1 MKRNG
6 ADILV
11 DCLIAWGVDTIFGL
25 PGDGI
30 NGVMEAIRKRQDRI
44 RFIQVRHEES
54 AALMACA
61 HSKWTGR
68 IGCCLAT
75 TGPGGVHLLN
85 GLYDAKFDRASVI
98 AMTGLPYH
106 DLIDTFTQQDV
117 DLPKLFS
124 DVAAYSSRIM
134 SAAHVENAVSLA
146 CRIACTQ
153 HTVAHVAIPTDVQ
166 EEALDEVEASPRN
179 VQHHVSFAHQESER
193 MPEEPELARA
203 IEILN
208 RGTRVAILAGHG
220 ALRAR
225 HELLEVAELLGA
237 PIVKALLGKAV
248 VPDDHPLCIGGIG
261 LLGTRPS
268 QEAFEECD
276 TLLIVGSTFPYVE
289 YYPKPGQAKGVQIDR
304 DPSRIGLRFPAEVGL
319 VGDARKTLSILAKRL
334 KAHGDRRFLERCQ
347 RRKLA
352 WKTLLECSADNG
364 TGRLAPGKLAREL
377 NQRLHD
383 DALVAWDSGHN
394 TGVLARYVNAR
405 GDQQF
410 AGSGMLA
417 TMACSIP
424 YAIAAALAFPG
435 RQVVAFTG
443 DGGLSMLIGEL
454 ATIVRYRL
462 PIKIVVMKN
471 NSLGQ
476 IKWEQLMFLG
486 NPEYECDLTPI
497 DFARVAEGFGIA
509 SFRTDAPDNCAAA
522 LDAALSQDGP
532 ALVEATVD
540 PYEPLLPAKRIEKYA
555 REPRQG
561 VESRHARRGENPR
574 GAGARAVAH
583 AALGPGY
590 GLHRAVDR
598 RRGHREDRGAAAQR
612 SGGAAAGRRRAGRLP
627 CIHVSSQ
634 RSRHAHDH
642 RGATHRPVRRRD
654 PTGR

>member
-1 MKRNG
+1 VRNG
-6 ADILV
+6 SDILI
-11 DCLIAWGVDTIFGL
+11 DCLIAWGIDTIFGM

-30 NGVMEAIRKRQDRI
+30 NGLMEALRKREGKI

-85 GLYDAKFDRASVI
+85 GLYDAKFDKASVI
-98 AMTGLPYH
+98 AITGLPYH

-124 DVAAYSSRIM
+124 DVAAYSTRIM

-146 CRIACTQ
+146 CRIACAQ
-153 HTVAHVAIPTDVQ
+153 HTVTHVAIPADVQ
-166 EEALDEVEASPRN
+166 EETVEDAQPSMRN
-179 VQHHVSFAHQESER
+179 VQHHVSFARQEGER

-203 IEILN
+203 IDILN
-208 RGTRVAILAGHG
+208 RGKRVAILAGHG

-225 HELLEVAELLGA
+225 DELIEVAELLGA
-237 PIVKALLGKAV
+237 PIVKALLGKAA
-248 VPDDHPLCIGGIG
+248 VPDEHPLCIGGIG
-261 LLGTRPS
+261 LLGTRAS

-289 YYPKPGQAKGVQIDR
+289 YYPKPGQARGVQIDR
-304 DPSRIGLRFPAEVGL
+304 DATRIGLRFPVEVGL
-319 VGDARKTLSILAKRL
+319 VGDARKTLGMLAKRL
-334 KAHGDRRFLERCQ
+334 KAHGDRRFLERSQ
-347 RRKLA
+347 RRKRE
-352 WKTLLECSADNG
+352 WQCLLEASATNSG
-364 TGRLAPGKLAREL
+364 GKLAPGKLALEL
-377 NQRLHD
+377 AGRLKD

-394 TGVLARYVNAR
+394 TGVLARYVPAR
-405 GDQQF
+405 GDQMF

-417 TMACSIP
+417 TMACAIP

-435 RQVVAFTG
+435 RQVVAFIG
-443 DGGLSMLIGEL
+443 DGGLAMLLGEL

-486 NPEYECDLTPI
+486 NREFECDLTPI
-497 DFARVAEGFGIA
+497 DFARAAEAFGITGW
-509 SFRTDAPDNCAAA
+509 RTDSPDSCGTS
-522 LDAALSQDGP
+522 LDAAFAHEGP

-555 REPRQG
+555 QNLEKALDEGTRDAEKIRAALAREP
-561 VESRHARRGENPR
+561 SRTQLSDRELGGEPMIGAEGTEKVGEARRSGAPGPR
-574 GAGARAVAH
+574 PVDEELDASVASTFPASDPFSH
-583 AALGPGY
+583 STTEG
-590 GLHRAVDR
+590 H
-598 RRGHREDRGAAAQR
+598 RGHR
-612 SGGAAAGRRRAGRLP
+612 
-627 CIHVSSQ
+627 
-634 RSRHAHDH
+634 
-642 RGATHRPVRRRD
+642 
-654 PTGR
+654 

>member
-1 MKRNG
+1 MSRNG
-6 ADILV
+6 SDVLI

-30 NGVMEAIRKRQDRI
+30 NGVMEAIRKRNEGKRESEI

-85 GLYDAKFDRASVI
+85 GLYDAKFDKASVVAI
-98 AMTGLPYH
+98 TGLPYH

-117 DLPKLFS
+117 DLPRLFA
-124 DVAAYSSRIM
+124 DVAAYSTRIM
-134 SAAHVENAVSLA
+134 SAAHVENATSLA
-146 CRIACTQ
+146 CRIACAQ

-166 EEALDEVEASPRN
+166 EEEVEEAERSMRN

-193 MPEEPELARA
+193 MPEEPEIARA

-208 RGTRVAILAGHG
+208 RGKRVGILAGHG
-220 ALRAR
+220 ALHAR
-225 HELLEVAELLGA
+225 DELIEVAELLGA

-248 VPDDHPLCIGGIG
+248 VPDDHPLSIGGIG

-276 TLLIVGSTFPYVE
+276 TLLIVGSTFPYIE
-289 YYPKPGQAKGVQIDR
+289 YYPKPGQARGVQIDR
-304 DPSRIGLRFPAEVGL
+304 DASRIGLRFPAEVGL

-334 KAHGDRRFLERCQ
+334 KAHADRSFLERCQ
-347 RRKLA
+347 RRKQEWQSLLA
-352 WKTLLECSADNG
+352 TSADNA
-364 TGRLAPGKLAREL
+364 TGRLPPGKLAQDLGR
-377 NQRLHD
+377 RLTD

-394 TGVLARYVNAR
+394 TGVLARYVQAR
-405 GDQQF
+405 GNQQF
-410 AGSGMLA
+410 AGSGLLA

-443 DGGLSMLIGEL
+443 DGGLSMLLGEL
-454 ATIVRYRL
+454 ATIVRYKL

-486 NPEYECDLTPI
+486 NREYECDLTPI
-497 DFARVAEGFGIA
+497 DFAKVAEAFGIA
-509 SFRTDAPDNCAAA
+509 GFRTGSPETCGAA
-522 LDAALSQDGP
+522 LDSALAHDGP

-540 PYEPLLPAKRIEKYA
+540 PHEPLLPAKRIDKYA
-555 REPRQG
+555 RNLEKAIEEGTRDA
-561 VESRHARRGENPR
+561 EEI
-574 GAGARAVAH
+574 H
-583 AALGPGY
+583 AALQ
-590 GLHRAVDR
+590 
-598 RRGHREDRGAAAQR
+598 REPSRTQLSDGRTDSLIGAEGTEKLGEARR
-612 SGGAAAGRRRAGRLP
+612 SGAPGPRPVDEELDAAVASTFPASDPFSHSTVEGRRPGR
-627 CIHVSSQ
+627 
-634 RSRHAHDH
+634 
-642 RGATHRPVRRRD
+642 
-654 PTGR
+654 

>member
-1 MKRNG
+1 MARNG
-6 ADILV
+6 SDILI
-11 DCLIAWGVDTIFGL
+11 DCLISWGVDTIYGL

-30 NGVMEAIRKRQDRI
+30 NGLMEAIRKREGQV

-61 HSKWTGR
+61 HSKWTGG

-85 GLYDAKFDRASVI
+85 GLYDAKFDKASVI
-98 AMTGLPYH
+98 AVTGMPYH

-146 CRIACTQ
+146 CRIACAQ

-166 EEALDEVEASPRN
+166 EETVEDAEPSARN
-179 VQHHVSFAHQESER
+179 VQHHVSFARQEGER
-193 MPEEPELARA
+193 VPEEGEIARA
-203 IEILN
+203 IDLLN
-208 RGTRVAILAGHG
+208 RGKRIAILAGHG
-220 ALRAR
+220 ALGAR
-225 HELLEVAELLGA
+225 DELIEIAELLGA
-237 PIVKALLGKAV
+237 PIVKALLGKGA
-248 VPDDHPLCIGGIG
+248 VPDDHPLTTGGIG

-268 QEAFEECD
+268 QQAFEECD

-289 YYPKPGQAKGVQIDR
+289 YYPKPAQARGVQIDR

-319 VGDARKTLSILAKRL
+319 VGDARKTLKILTARL
-334 KAHGDRRFLERCQ
+334 KAHGDRSFLERCQ
-347 RRKLA
+347 QRKKEWVDLLA
-352 WKTLLECSADNG
+352 RSADNG
-364 TGRLAPGKLAREL
+364 TGRLTPGYLAAEL
-377 NQRLHD
+377 GKRLSD
-383 DALVAWDSGHN
+383 DAIVAWDSGHN
-394 TGVLARYVNAR
+394 TGVLARYIPAR
-405 GDQQF
+405 GTQMF
-410 AGSGMLA
+410 NGSGMMA
-417 TMACSIP
+417 TMACSVS

-462 PIKIVVMKN
+462 PVKIVVMKN

-497 DFARVAEGFGIA
+497 DFAMAAEAFGIKG
-509 SFRTDAPDNCAAA
+509 FRADTPAGCIAA
-522 LDAALSQDGP
+522 LEQALAHDGP

-540 PYEPLLPAKRIEKYA
+540 PFEPLLPAKRIEKYA
-555 REPRQG
+555 QNLEKALDAGTRDGPEIRQALQREP
-561 VESRHARRGENPR
+561 SRTQLN
-574 GAGARAVAH
+574 
-583 AALGPGY
+583 
-590 GLHRAVDR
+590 
-598 RRGHREDRGAAAQR
+598 
-612 SGGAAAGRRRAGRLP
+612 
-627 CIHVSSQ
+627 
-634 RSRHAHDH
+634 
-642 RGATHRPVRRRD
+642 
-654 PTGR
+654 